1 MSFDYMVEVIRNEGK
16 QIEVKVPDV
25 YMPKVFGLDSY
36 HYELLTYADNIAILG
51 FTNDQER
58 IGVSGIAS
66 IWEAC
71 FFYELQD
78 KEGSGLKEGTVM
90 AEAGA
95 PDWGFFNL
103 EIPELPENASSLV
116 FLEENAKTG
125 EHEELLRL
133 DLKQE
138 ELEKTERQT
147 YNPTDIKDRGEQQEN
162 QYLSV
167 IKEKMQL
174 GLTKES
180 VKKLL
185 GDGFIKVKN
194 SMDDS
199 EIWRY
204 DMEAK
209 EGYISPDDEYDTG
222 DIEGLKKGD
231 LKMQLFIQ
239 WNDKDKVEW
248 YSGIYLNNS
257 DERVYDYRIMSNG
270 EEKHQ
275 PITD

>member
-1 MSFDYMVEVIRNEGK
+1 
-16 QIEVKVPDV
+16 
-25 YMPKVFGLDSY
+25 
-36 HYELLTYADNIAILG
+36 
-51 FTNDQER
+51 
-58 IGVSGIAS
+58 
-66 IWEAC
+66 
-71 FFYELQD
+71 
-78 KEGSGLKEGTVM
+78 
-90 AEAGA
+90 
-95 PDWGFFNL
+95 
-103 EIPELPENASSLV
+103 
-116 FLEENAKTG
+116 
-125 EHEELLRL
+125 
-133 DLKQE
+133 
-138 ELEKTERQT
+138 
-147 YNPTDIKDRGEQQEN
+147 
-162 QYLSV
+162 
-167 IKEKMQL
+167 
-174 GLTKES
+174 
-180 VKKLL
+180 
-185 GDGFIKVKN
+185 
-194 SMDDS
+194 MDDS